1 MDKVYKS
8 LSKLTKSPRETFQI
22 NKIKNENGN
31 IKRDTKE
38 IQRIIR
44 IYFKNQYSTKFKYL
58 KVMQN
63 FL

>member
-8 LSKLTKSPRETFQI
+8 LSKLTKSPRENFQI